1 MKKVIYF
8 FLILIILIFLFN
20 TKVLSYFLSNKVSNW
35 TEYSSEINVSKLN
48 YLEGEIII
56 DKIEIRKDKNFE
68 SKIFEAN
75 LIVMDLDLKSLFSNL
90 VIINKLIITNPVFY
104 FDIKDQN
111 NNQNL
116 NKKNI
121 IENMN
126 LVENSSKIYPP
137 KKKDKNFLVSYL
149 KIENSKAKI
158 NFKKNDKDL
167 NISLSNITLGN
178 VGNAGIEKDK
188 SFQHYKDVIKLIL
201 TDIFFKIPDYEL
213 RELIKK
219 NYKIG

>member
-8 FLILIILIFLFN
+8 FLILTILIFLFN
-20 TKVLSYFLSNKVSNW
+20 TKILSYFLSNKISNW
-35 TEYSSEINVSKLN
+35 TEYNSEINISKLN
-48 YLEGEIII
+48 FLEGKLII
-56 DKIEIRKDKNFE
+56 DKIQIGKDKNFN

-75 LIVMDLDLKSLFSNL
+75 LIVIDLDLKSLFSNL
-90 VIINKLIITNPVFY
+90 VIINKLIISKPVFY
-104 FDIKDQN
+104 FDINDQN

-126 LVENSSKIYPP
+126 LVENSSKIYPL
-137 KKKDKNFLVSYL
+137 KKKDKNFLISYL

-158 NFKKNDKDL
+158 NYKKKNKDL
-167 NISLSNITLGN
+167 NISLSNISLSN
-178 VGNAGIEKDK
+178 VGNAGIEKGK
-188 SFQHYKDVIKLIL
+188 SFQHYKDIIKLIL
-201 TDIFFKIPDYEL
+201 SDIFFKIPDFEL